1 MIDEKDVQL
10 LQSRFD
16 DRYKRIDDCT
26 SDMNDAKK
34 EHTQIFV
41 DIATLRSG
49 QTLNNWL
56 TAAIAGCLLAL
67 VFKVFFGG

>member
-1 MIDEKDVQL
+1 MIDEKDFPIL
-10 LQSRFD
+10 D
-16 DRYKRIDDCT
+16 MRYKRIDDCT